1 MIDLTSFDQPLSNI
15 MDLQFLHGY
24 QEPTILLLYEPVQTS
39 AGYES
44 NYLEYFFPNSLIE
57 TTFRAICI
65 LMHVSQ
71 TYI

>member
-39 AGYES
+39 AGYE
-44 NYLEYFFPNSLIE
+44 NYYLEYFFPIVRL
-57 TTFRAICI
+57 
-65 LMHVSQ
+65 
-71 TYI
+71 